1 MYKTL
6 CSGLGVAAVLTGL
19 LLPGLAAAKVSPEE
33 AAQLGIEGTP
43 LTPTGAIRAGNA
55 DGTIP
60 AWTGGITQWP
70 AGYKD
75 GGWYVNPFADDKIL
89 FTINAQNVAQY
100 ADKVT
105 KGQRALME
113 KYPDY
118 FMNIYPT
125 RRSFSNP
132 QRIYEGS
139 MKNATEAY
147 ILPEPEFHGVHQPY
161 PGIPFPIPQDGKEAM
176 WSHNN
181 WYRGDKYIWTNAV
194 GWNVSAGGD
203 AVLHTVRQE
212 AVEYRDLT
220 PEDKQRYAG
229 AGGLFERDGGV
240 NWGLVIDTT
249 SPARIAGS
257 VVCGINFLHQAKF
270 RAYAYVPGQRRVRK
284 APELGFHDGPGVNS
298 DGLRLSDER
307 YQFLITGGEDRY
319 TFKSNGR
326 KEMFVSVNNY
336 DLSQPTVDLKSLLL
350 PGHMKQDLVRY
361 ELHRV
366 WEIEMEK
373 KEGVRHQSH
382 YRVMW
387 ADEDSWAGTATD
399 VYDTKRQL
407 WKVGEAY
414 NMNFYNVPVEF
425 YWGENHFDLSNGR
438 YSTINAWFNQ
448 QEAPP
453 DFKTWPEAW
462 KFTPAGLRK
471 MGKR

>member
-6 CSGLGVAAVLTGL
+6 CSGFGLAAALAGL
-19 LLPGLAAAKVSPEE
+19 LLPGAVAAKVSPEE

-55 DGTIP
+55 EGTIP

-75 GGWYVNPFADDKIL
+75 GGWYVNPYPDDKIL

-118 FMNIYPT
+118 FMNVYPT
-125 RRSFSNP
+125 RRSFSAP

-147 ILPEPEFHGVHQPY
+147 ILPEPEFHGVNQPY
-161 PGIPFPIPQDGKEAM
+161 PGIPFPIPQDGKEAV

-181 WYRGDKYIWTNAV
+181 YYRGDTHIWTNAV

-203 AVLHTVRQE
+203 AVIHTTHEE
-212 AVEYRDLT
+212 AVNYRDLT
-220 PEDKQRYAG
+220 AEDKKRYPG
-229 AGGLFERDGGV
+229 FEKDGGV
-240 NWGLVIDTT
+240 NWGALIQTT

-257 VVCGINFLHQAKF
+257 AFTAVSYMHQAQF
-270 RAYAYVPGQRRVRK
+270 NAYAYVPGQRRVRK
-284 APELGFHDGPGVNS
+284 APEIGFHDGPGVNS

-319 TFKSNGR
+319 NFKSNGR
-326 KEMFVSVNNY
+326 KEMFVSDNNY
-336 DLSQPTVDLKSLLL
+336 DLSQPTVDLRSLLL

-373 KEGVRHQSH
+373 KEGFRHQSH

-387 ADEDSWAGTATD
+387 ADEDSWVGAATD

-407 WKVGEAY
+407 WKVGESY
-414 NMNFYNVPVEF
+414 NMNFYNVPMHD
-425 YWGENHFDLSNGR
+425 YWGENHFDLNNGR
-438 YSTINAWFNQ
+438 YSTLNAWFNQ

-471 MGKR
+471 LGTR